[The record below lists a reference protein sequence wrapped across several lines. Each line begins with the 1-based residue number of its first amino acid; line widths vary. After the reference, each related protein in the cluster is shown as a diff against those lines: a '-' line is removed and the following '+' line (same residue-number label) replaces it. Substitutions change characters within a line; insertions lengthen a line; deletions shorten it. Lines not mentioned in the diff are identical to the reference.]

1 VCSSLFLI
9 RTSIVPLDLYGK
21 VIIFLIIIVKSD
33 HRADIRRLTLHQ
45 LRVFLAVARRRSFT
59 RAAEELLIS
68 QSAVSA
74 QIRELTRL
82 IGVPLFDQVGK
93 KIFVTGAGRVLEE
106 QAQRVEGVVAE
117 IDREFL
123 AWREGGAG
131 VVRVGGSTSIGTYLL
146 PSLIAGFSAIHPRVE
161 VSLGIEN
168 TAHIEERLLMSD
180 FDVGFVG
187 GMPSSAELVTEP
199 FVEDEIFFSC
209 APTHHLAS
217 SRPLSEKRLR
227 GEKFFVREAGSATR
241 RTMEDFLRERGT
253 SVEKTTQLG
262 SIEAIKQAVMAGLGI
277 SYFSS
282 LTVRHEVET
291 GRLVRLK
298 VKGVGL
304 RRTFFLVR
312 VRHKKETP
320 ALRNFLEF
328 ARDWSIPD

>member
-1 VCSSLFLI
+1 MK
-9 RTSIVPLDLYGK
+9 TDQE
-21 VIIFLIIIVKSD
+21 
-33 HRADIRRLTLHQ
+33 ADIRRLTLHQ
-45 LRVFLAVARRRSFT
+45 IRVFLAVARRRSFT
-59 RAAEELLIS
+59 RASEELLIS

-74 QIRELTRL
+74 QVKELTGL
-82 IGVPLFDQVGK
+82 LGVPLFDQVGK
-93 KIFVTGAGRVLEE
+93 KIFVTEAGRILEE
-106 QAQRVEGVVAE
+106 QAKRVGSVVAE

-161 VSLGIEN
+161 VSLEIEN
-168 TAHIEERLLMSD
+168 TAHVEERLLRSD

-187 GMPSSAELVTEP
+187 GLLSSPELMTEP
-199 FVEDEIFFSC
+199 FVEDEIFFAC
-209 APTHHLAS
+209 APTHPLAS
-217 SRPLSEKRLR
+217 SRWLKAERLR
-227 GEKFFVREAGSATR
+227 EEKLFVREVGSATR
-241 RTMEDFLRERGT
+241 RAMEDYRREREIPLENT
-253 SVEKTTQLG
+253 IQLG

-277 SYFSS
+277 AYFSS

-312 VRHKKETP
+312 LRHKRETTS
-320 ALRNFLEF
+320 LRNFIEF
-328 ARDWSIPD
+328 AQGWSAPR

>member
-1 VCSSLFLI
+1 M
-9 RTSIVPLDLYGK
+9 
-21 VIIFLIIIVKSD
+21 KSD
-33 HRADIRRLTLHQ
+33 HIADIRRLTLHQ

-74 QIRELTRL
+74 QVKELTGL
-82 IGVPLFDQVGK
+82 LGVPLFDQVGK
-93 KIFVTGAGRVLEE
+93 KIFVTEAGRVLEE
-106 QAQRVEGVVAE
+106 QAERVGSVVAE

-123 AWREGGAG
+123 AWREGSAG

-161 VSLGIEN
+161 VSLEIEN
-168 TAHIEERLLMSD
+168 TAHVEERLLRSD

-187 GMPSSAELVTEP
+187 GLLSSPQLMTEP
-199 FVEDEIFFSC
+199 FVEDEIFFAC
-209 APTHHLAS
+209 APTHTLVS
-217 SRPLSEKRLR
+217 SRPLSAERLR
-227 GEKFFVREAGSATR
+227 EEKLFVREAGSATR
-241 RTMEDFLRERGT
+241 GAMENYCRKKEIPLENT
-253 SVEKTTQLG
+253 IQLG

-298 VKGVGL
+298 VKGIGL

-312 VRHKKETP
+312 LRQKRETP
-320 ALRNFLEF
+320 ALRNFIEF
-328 ARDWSIPD
+328 AQGWSAPR